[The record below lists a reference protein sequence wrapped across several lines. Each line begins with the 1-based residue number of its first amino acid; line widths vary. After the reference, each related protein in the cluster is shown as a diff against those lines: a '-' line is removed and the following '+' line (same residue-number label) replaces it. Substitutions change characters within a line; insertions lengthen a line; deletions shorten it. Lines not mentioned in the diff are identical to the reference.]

1 MRFRGLCLLIA
12 TFMHSARLTGRVYFF
27 VKCAASGYFRLFD
40 VSPASDGF
48 LLCLALLC
56 VLEVDNLERCLGKG
70 IDGQVSVDL
79 RRHGNRLVT
88 RKILC
93 NIKRDTG
100 GLQVGRISMPQ
111 AVRREIVSHDGRFR
125 VDCAACHLRAHIQIK
140 RLLER
145 APHLLHGRFGVRSAG
160 SRLRKKIAATLF
172 LDLVPEIARG
182 LYPDGV
188 PLAIIG
194 KRFAETSV

>member
-1 MRFRGLCLLIA
+1 M
-12 TFMHSARLTGRVYFF
+12 
-27 VKCAASGYFRLFD
+27 
-40 VSPASDGF
+40 
-48 LLCLALLC
+48 
-56 VLEVDNLERCLGKG
+56 
-70 IDGQVSVDL
+70 
-79 RRHGNRLVT
+79 RRHGNRLVLQEV
-88 RKILC
+88 LC
-93 NIKRDTG
+93 NVDRHVG
-100 GLQVGRISMPQ
+100 GLQISRVCMPQ

-125 VDCAACHLRAHIQIK
+125 GNCAVYHLRAHVEIK

-145 APHLLHGRFGVRSAG
+145 ALHLLHGRFGVRSAG

>member
-1 MRFRGLCLLIA
+1 MRFRGFCLLQL
-12 TFMHSARLTGRVYFF
+12 FMHSARLTGRVYFF
-27 VKCAASGYFRLFD
+27 VKCATSGYFRLFD
-40 VSPASDGF
+40 VSPVSDGF
-48 LLCLALLC
+48 LLFLALLC
-56 VLEVDNLERCLGKG
+56 VLEVDNLERCLDKG

-79 RRHGNRLVT
+79 RCQGNRLVT
-88 RKILC
+88 QKILC

-100 GLQVGRISMPQ
+100 GLQVGHIRVSQ

-125 VDCAACHLRAHIQIK
+125 VDCAASHLCAHIAIK

-188 PLAIIG
+188 PLAIIA

>member
-1 MRFRGLCLLIA
+1 MTHAVWNKIIGQDRG
-12 TFMHSARLTGRVYFF
+12 
-27 VKCAASGYFRLFD
+27 
-40 VSPASDGF
+40 
-48 LLCLALLC
+48 
-56 VLEVDNLERCLGKG
+56 
-70 IDGQVSVDL
+70 
-79 RRHGNRLVT
+79 
-88 RKILC
+88 
-93 NIKRDTG
+93 
-100 GLQVGRISMPQ
+100 
-111 AVRREIVSHDGRFR
+111 FR
-125 VDCAACHLRAHIQIK
+125 VDLTVFKLRPHIEIK

-160 SRLRKKIAATLF
+160 SRLREEIAATLF

>member
-1 MRFRGLCLLIA
+1 M
-12 TFMHSARLTGRVYFF
+12 Y
-27 VKCAASGYFRLFD
+27 AAGSTAGD
-40 VSPASDGF
+40 H
-48 LLCLALLC
+48 
-56 VLEVDNLERCLGKG
+56 
-70 IDGQVSVDL
+70 Q
-79 RRHGNRLVT
+79 
-88 RKILC
+88 
-93 NIKRDTG
+93 
-100 GLQVGRISMPQ
+100 PQ
-111 AVRREIVSHDGRFR
+111 RRFR
-125 VDCAACHLRAHIQIK
+125 VDCAAGHLCAHIEIK
-140 RLLER
+140 CLLER

>member
-1 MRFRGLCLLIA
+1 M
-12 TFMHSARLTGRVYFF
+12 
-27 VKCAASGYFRLFD
+27 
-40 VSPASDGF
+40 
-48 LLCLALLC
+48 
-56 VLEVDNLERCLGKG
+56 LEVDNLERCLGKG
-70 IDGQVSVDL
+70 IDGEVRINM
-79 RRHGNRLVT
+79 RRHGNRLVPQEV
-88 RKILC
+88 LC
-93 NIKRDTG
+93 NVDRHVG
-100 GLQVGRISMPQ
+100 GLQISRVCMPQ
-111 AVRREIVSHDGRFR
+111 AVRREIVSHNDVSGSIAPLGHL
-125 VDCAACHLRAHIQIK
+125 CAHVEIK

-160 SRLRKKIAATLF
+160 GRLRKKIAATLF

>member
-1 MRFRGLCLLIA
+1 M
-12 TFMHSARLTGRVYFF
+12 GRVYFF

-40 VSPASDGF
+40 VSPDVSPVSDGF
-48 LLCLALLC
+48 LLFLTLLC
-56 VLEVDNLERCLGKG
+56 VLEVDNLERRLSKG

-79 RRHGNRLVT
+79 RRHGNRLVPQ
-88 RKILC
+88 KVLC
-93 NIKRDTG
+93 NVDRHVG
-100 GLQVGRISMPQ
+100 GLQISRVCMPQ
-111 AVRREIVSHDGRFR
+111 TVRREIVSHDGRCR
-125 VDCAACHLRAHIQIK
+125 VDRAAYHLRAHVEIK

-160 SRLRKKIAATLF
+160 GRLRKKIAATLF
-172 LDLVPEIARG
+172 LDLVPEITRG

-188 PLAIIG
+188 PLAIIA

>member
-1 MRFRGLCLLIA
+1 
-12 TFMHSARLTGRVYFF
+12 MHSARLTGRVYFF

-40 VSPASDGF
+40 VSPVADRF

-56 VLEVDNLERCLGKG
+56 VLEVDNLERCRGKG

-79 RRHGNRLVT
+79 RCHGNRLVT
-88 RKILC
+88 QKILC

-100 GLQVGRISMPQ
+100 GLQISRVCMPQ

-125 VDCAACHLRAHIQIK
+125 GDRAVYHLRAHVEIK

-188 PLAIIG
+188 PLAIIA
-194 KRFAETSV
+194 KRFVETSV

>member
-1 MRFRGLCLLIA
+1 M
-12 TFMHSARLTGRVYFF
+12 
-27 VKCAASGYFRLFD
+27 
-40 VSPASDGF
+40 
-48 LLCLALLC
+48 
-56 VLEVDNLERCLGKG
+56 
-70 IDGQVSVDL
+70 

-88 RKILC
+88 QKILC

-100 GLQVGRISMPQ
+100 GLQVGRISVSQ
-111 AVRREIVSHDGRFR
+111 AVWREIISHDGRFR
-125 VDCAACHLRAHIQIK
+125 GDCAAGHLCAHIEIR

-188 PLAIIG
+188 PPAIIG
-194 KRFAETSV
+194 KRLAETSV

>member
-1 MRFRGLCLLIA
+1 
-12 TFMHSARLTGRVYFF
+12 MHSTRLTGRVYFF

-40 VSPASDGF
+40 VSPVSYGF
-48 LLCLALLC
+48 LLFLALLC

-79 RRHGNRLVT
+79 RCHGNRLVT

-93 NIKRDTG
+93 DIKRDTG
-100 GLQVGRISMPQ
+100 GLQISRVCMPQ
-111 AVRREIVSHDGRFR
+111 AVRREIISHNDVSGSIAPL
-125 VDCAACHLRAHIQIK
+125 VICAPHVEIK

-145 APHLLHGRFGVRSAG
+145 APHLLHGRFGVRSVG

-188 PLAIIG
+188 PLAIIA

>member
-1 MRFRGLCLLIA
+1 
-12 TFMHSARLTGRVYFF
+12 
-27 VKCAASGYFRLFD
+27 
-40 VSPASDGF
+40 
-48 LLCLALLC
+48 
-56 VLEVDNLERCLGKG
+56 
-70 IDGQVSVDL
+70 
-79 RRHGNRLVT
+79 
-88 RKILC
+88 
-93 NIKRDTG
+93 
-100 GLQVGRISMPQ
+100 MPQ
-111 AVRREIVSHDGRFR
+111 AVWREIISHNDVSGSIAPCTI
-125 VDCAACHLRAHIQIK
+125 CAPHVEIK

>member
-1 MRFRGLCLLIA
+1 
-12 TFMHSARLTGRVYFF
+12 
-27 VKCAASGYFRLFD
+27 
-40 VSPASDGF
+40 
-48 LLCLALLC
+48 
-56 VLEVDNLERCLGKG
+56 
-70 IDGQVSVDL
+70 
-79 RRHGNRLVT
+79 
-88 RKILC
+88 
-93 NIKRDTG
+93 
-100 GLQVGRISMPQ
+100 MPQ

-125 VDCAACHLRAHIQIK
+125 GDRAVYHLRAHVEIK

-188 PLAIIG
+188 PLAIIA

>member
-1 MRFRGLCLLIA
+1 M
-12 TFMHSARLTGRVYFF
+12 GRVYFF

-40 VSPASDGF
+40 VSPDVSPVSDGF
-48 LLCLALLC
+48 LLFLTLLC
-56 VLEVDNLERCLGKG
+56 VLEVDNLERRLSKG

-88 RKILC
+88 QKILC
-93 NIKRDTG
+93 NVDRHVG
-100 GLQVGRISMPQ
+100 GLQISRVCMPQ
-111 AVRREIVSHDGRFR
+111 AVRREIVSHNDVSGSIAPLGHL
-125 VDCAACHLRAHIQIK
+125 CAHVEIK

-145 APHLLHGRFGVRSAG
+145 APYLLHGRFGVRSAG

-188 PLAIIG
+188 PLAIIA

>member
-1 MRFRGLCLLIA
+1 M
-12 TFMHSARLTGRVYFF
+12 
-27 VKCAASGYFRLFD
+27 
-40 VSPASDGF
+40 
-48 LLCLALLC
+48 
-56 VLEVDNLERCLGKG
+56 LEVDNLERCLGKG
-70 IDGQVSVDL
+70 IDGEV
-79 RRHGNRLVT
+79 RINMRCHGNRLVAQ
-88 RKILC
+88 KILC
-93 NIKRDTG
+93 DVDRHVC
-100 GLQVGRISMPQ
+100 GLQISRVCMPQ

-125 VDCAACHLRAHIQIK
+125 VDCAASHLCAHIEIK

-145 APHLLHGRFGVRSAG
+145 ASHLLYGRFGVQSAG

-188 PLAIIG
+188 PLAIIA

>member
-1 MRFRGLCLLIA
+1 MTNGIAYRRWLCQSDPLLTDYLKQLIGGD
-12 TFMHSARLTGRVYFF
+12 FLRDARALE
-27 VKCAASGYFRLFD
+27 K
-40 VSPASDGF
+40 
-48 LLCLALLC
+48 LLPYQNDEKVLA
-56 VLEVDNLERCLGKG
+56 
-70 IDGQVSVDL
+70 DL
-79 RRHGNRLVT
+79 MA
-88 RKILC
+88 
-93 NIKRDTG
+93 IKRKNKERLAALIENQNG
-100 GLQVGRISMPQ
+100 V
-111 AVRREIVSHDGRFR
+111 R
-125 VDCAACHLRAHIQIK
+125 VDPDSIFDIQIK

>member
-1 MRFRGLCLLIA
+1 
-12 TFMHSARLTGRVYFF
+12 
-27 VKCAASGYFRLFD
+27 
-40 VSPASDGF
+40 
-48 LLCLALLC
+48 
-56 VLEVDNLERCLGKG
+56 
-70 IDGQVSVDL
+70 
-79 RRHGNRLVT
+79 
-88 RKILC
+88 
-93 NIKRDTG
+93 
-100 GLQVGRISMPQ
+100 MPQ

-125 VDCAACHLRAHIQIK
+125 VRLAPLAICAPIST
-140 RLLER
+140 LER

>member
-1 MRFRGLCLLIA
+1 M
-12 TFMHSARLTGRVYFF
+12 
-27 VKCAASGYFRLFD
+27 
-40 VSPASDGF
+40 
-48 LLCLALLC
+48 
-56 VLEVDNLERCLGKG
+56 
-70 IDGQVSVDL
+70 
-79 RRHGNRLVT
+79 RRHGNRLVLQEV
-88 RKILC
+88 LC
-93 NIKRDTG
+93 NVDRHVG
-100 GLQVGRISMPQ
+100 GLQISRVCMPQ

-125 VDCAACHLRAHIQIK
+125 GNCAVYHLRAHVEIK

-145 APHLLHGRFGVRSAG
+145 ALHLLHGRFGVRSAG

-188 PLAIIG
+188 SLDIIA

>member
-1 MRFRGLCLLIA
+1 M
-12 TFMHSARLTGRVYFF
+12 GRVYFF

-40 VSPASDGF
+40 VSPDVSPVSDGF
-48 LLCLALLC
+48 LLFLTLLC
-56 VLEVDNLERCLGKG
+56 VLEVDNLERRLSKG

-88 RKILC
+88 QKILC

-100 GLQVGRISMPQ
+100 GLQVGHISVPQ
-111 AVRREIVSHDGRFR
+111 AVWREIVSHDGRFR
-125 VDCAACHLRAHIQIK
+125 ADCAASHLCAHIEIK

-145 APHLLHGRFGVRSAG
+145 APHLLHGRFGMRPAG

-188 PLAIIG
+188 SLAIIA